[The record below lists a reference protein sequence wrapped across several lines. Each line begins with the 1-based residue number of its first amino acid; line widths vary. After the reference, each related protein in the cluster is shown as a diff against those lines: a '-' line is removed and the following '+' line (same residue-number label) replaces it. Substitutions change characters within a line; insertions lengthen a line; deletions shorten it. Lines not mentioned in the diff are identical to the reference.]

1 MEPLAWVQLGPVTS
15 ALARRAASDAASG
28 AYAAP
33 WGATVPLAPREG
45 ALAPSQDAGRQGIL
59 PHKSRGTIVA
69 GVHPR
74 SDAALGCAGFKGQ
87 EGRGAAAIPPR
98 PIPL

>member
-1 MEPLAWVQLGPVTS
+1 M
-15 ALARRAASDAASG
+15 ARRAASDAASG

-33 WGATVPLAPREG
+33 WGATVPLAPRED
-45 ALAPSQDAGRQGIL
+45 ALAPSQDAKRRGVL

-69 GVHPR
+69 GVPPR

-87 EGRGAAAIPPR
+87 EGREAAAIPQR
-98 PIPL
+98 PITI